1 MRAPLRLAVAIL
13 LLPFAAAAGQNALLR
28 ELAKED
34 QAAQRG
40 DSLTRSN
47 DDRVKLV
54 LEEIGKGRVK
64 TAGDQVN
71 AALVLQHT
79 GMTFC
84 GDKLV
89 GRSPDNYLLAH
100 HLAVQAYRAGRKDAA
115 FLVAQTI
122 DRYLSITQGIQKYGT
137 NRFINQQTGEEELAP
152 IDRKTTDAER
162 AKYGVPPLAKLLKRY
177 HEMPLPRPATTPD
190 STSK

>member
-1 MRAPLRLAVAIL
+1 MRSTLRLVLAIS
-13 LLPFAAAAGQNALLR
+13 LLPLASAAGQNALLS

-40 DSLTRSN
+40 DSLARSN

-64 TAGDQVN
+64 TAGDKVH

-84 GDKLV
+84 GEKLI
-89 GRSPDNYLLAH
+89 GKSPDNYLLAH
-100 HLAVQAYRAGRKDAA
+100 HLAVEAFKAGRKDAA

-122 DRYLSITQGIQKYGT
+122 DRYLSITQGVQKYGT
-137 NRFINQQTGEEELAP
+137 NRFYNQQTGEEELPP

-162 AKYGVPPLAKLLKRY
+162 AKYGVPPLARLLKQY
-177 HEMPLPRPATTPD
+177 HEMAPPKPATTPD
-190 STSK
+190 STSR